1 LLMDLLGG
9 QGHKVD
15 TASDVAEALR
25 KIETDSHN
33 LIITDMKM
41 RRGTGKDIYQ
51 AVVDKSPTLARRII
65 FTTDDGASPEMQRFV
80 RETGNEM
87 ILKPFKIEEIER
99 AVANAMNN

>member
-1 LLMDLLGG
+1 MALLLIRC
-9 QGHKVD
+9 VD
-15 TASDVAEALR
+15 WAGPVRDAARKAVVSKLDDAALQA
-25 KIETDSHN
+25 
-33 LIITDMKM
+33 
-41 RRGTGKDIYQ
+41 YQ